1 MLLKKERLRRDPT
14 NGNWTIP
21 KSYGV
26 WKVSPN
32 GDSKEYRE
40 GNNPVRENELRRQ
53 FKQVT
58 CLALYSTKAEAVE
71 HARRLNGGA

>member
-1 MLLKKERLRRDPT
+1 VLLKKKNLRRDPA
-14 NGNWTIP
+14 NRNWTIP

-26 WKVSPN
+26 WRVTLP

-40 GNNPVRENELRRQ
+40 GNNPVRENELRREYR
-53 FKQVT
+53 QVS
-58 CLALYSTKAEAVE
+58 CLALYSTKDEAVE